1 MTVFEKAKKSLR
13 EYILA
18 NKTKVKQDLD
28 RMRIA
33 SGSENLVKYLKF
45 DMGVD
50 YSSITGIGIQID
62 ESDFKGENLE
72 RIEQDGFVEFLEDDF
87 LPDFIEYSEAGSV
100 SYGGTD
106 RWYLFIKD
114 PFKDNN
120 VNFDSIELLQIKVAK
135 FKEWLKEKELPYE
148 NIQLVDDLHIH

>member
-33 SGSENLVKYLKF
+33 SGSENLVNYLKF

-50 YSSITGIGIQID
+50 YNSITGIGVQID
-62 ESDFKGENLE
+62 ESDFKGKDLEQIQDIGLWDYLENY
-72 RIEQDGFVEFLEDDF
+72 F
-87 LPDFIEYSEAGSV
+87 LPDWLMFRNTGSTYTGETK
-100 SYGGTD
+100 SYIFLGEIFEGG
-106 RWYLFIKD
+106 K
-114 PFKDNN
+114 
-120 VNFDSIELLQIKVAK
+120 VNFDSIEKLQVKVVK

-148 NIQLVDDLHIH
+148 NIQLVDEMYIS